1 MSSYV
6 RETAEGVVLKVQV
19 QPRSSRDEVVGP
31 HGSALKIRITSAP
44 VGGAA
49 NSQLLKFLA
58 KKLKIPRNHLSIQSG
73 IRSRAKTVVIGGIS
87 KGEVLEGL
95 KVV

>member
-1 MSSYV
+1 MNKKQFSNDV
-6 RETAEGVVLKVQV
+6 LRIDAEKEVEKICKRLRE
-19 QPRSSRDEVVGP
+19 
-31 HGSALKIRITSAP
+31 
-44 VGGAA
+44 
-49 NSQLLKFLA
+49 FLA

-87 KGEVLEGL
+87 KAEVLEGL